1 MFGCLGPV
9 HHSITN
15 VAAGLFLLL
24 FWLFCF
30 SHSPF
35 PCQGT
40 EFKLYESPKLDME
53 GVQADWA
60 RLLNSTVPRNEDL
73 DQDHLDLEDESSF
86 LSQHE
91 RVRPTRPPP
100 QVVGNNMDDQSLL
113 DVRQFPNSF
122 RIAGLKH
129 VSDNALK
136 GLLEGTRTWKAL
148 IPRLRAVEI
157 LLKGI
162 MNRQR
167 LSHSCVTSEFPAEQK
182 QLECFSASL
191 KGLRWH
197 AVSVFSAEL
206 IKLERILR
214 C

>member
-1 MFGCLGPV
+1 
-9 HHSITN
+9 
-15 VAAGLFLLL
+15 
-24 FWLFCF
+24 
-30 SHSPF
+30 
-35 PCQGT
+35 
-40 EFKLYESPKLDME
+40 ME

-91 RVRPTRPPP
+91 KGQANQAHPHRLLAIIWMIR
-100 QVVGNNMDDQSLL
+100 GLL
-113 DVRQFPNSF
+113 DVRHFPNSF

-136 GLLEGTRTWKAL
+136 GLLEGTKTWKAL

>member
-1 MFGCLGPV
+1 M
-9 HHSITN
+9 
-15 VAAGLFLLL
+15 
-24 FWLFCF
+24 
-30 SHSPF
+30 
-35 PCQGT
+35 
-40 EFKLYESPKLDME
+40 
-53 GVQADWA
+53 QADWA

-86 LSQHE
+86 LGQHE

-136 GLLEGTRTWKAL
+136 GLLEGTKTWKAL

-197 AVSVFSAEL
+197 AVSVFSTEL

>member
-1 MFGCLGPV
+1 M
-9 HHSITN
+9 
-15 VAAGLFLLL
+15 
-24 FWLFCF
+24 
-30 SHSPF
+30 
-35 PCQGT
+35 
-40 EFKLYESPKLDME
+40 
-53 GVQADWA
+53 QADWA

-157 LLKGI
+157 LLKGSASAQVSKGLDG
-162 MNRQR
+162 MQSQSSALNS
-167 LSHSCVTSEFPAEQK
+167 LSW
-182 QLECFSASL
+182 SASL
-191 KGLRWH
+191 GARLSEWESY
-197 AVSVFSAEL
+197 VG
-206 IKLERILR
+206 
-214 C
+214 